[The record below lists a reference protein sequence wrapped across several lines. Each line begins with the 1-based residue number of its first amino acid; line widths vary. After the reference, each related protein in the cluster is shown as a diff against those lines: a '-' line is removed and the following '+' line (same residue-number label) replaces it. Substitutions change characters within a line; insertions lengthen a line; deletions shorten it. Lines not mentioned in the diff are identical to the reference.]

1 MIADDV
7 GNIAAVVI
15 AVDVSMIAEIV
26 ITVDVS
32 SIYFC
37 CCCHLCEKCRQRY
50 RGRDSLIF

>member
-1 MIADDV
+1 MVVIADDV

-37 CCCHLCEKCRQRY
+37 CCCHLCETY
-50 RGRDSLIF
+50 RGRDSLPNIF

>member
-1 MIADDV
+1 MVVIADDV

-37 CCCHLCEKCRQRY
+37 CCSH
-50 RGRDSLIF
+50 FV

>member
-37 CCCHLCEKCRQRY
+37 CCSHFVWKMKPNIQRS
-50 RGRDSLIF
+50 GLFT